1 MPLKTETWVKK
12 STGVDVA
19 TVTVEDF
26 LDIANWVGQGGLLS
40 VSAVEGPKIEIYVN
54 DEIAR
59 EGDLIVKDEGHF
71 YVTTLNK
78 LKEYYNRK

>member
-1 MPLKTETWVKK
+1 MPLKTETWIKK

-26 LDIANWVGQGGLLS
+26 LDIANWVGQGALLS

-59 EGDLIVKDEGHF
+59 EGDLIVKDEEHF

>member
-1 MPLKTETWVKK
+1 MALHLQTWVKK

-26 LDIANWVGQGGLLS
+26 LDIANWVGQGALLA

>member
-1 MPLKTETWVKK
+1 MPLKTETWIKK

-26 LDIANWVGQGGLLS
+26 IDIANWVGQGALLA